1 LNQSQSRAVSNCAHG
16 LNLAGGTML
25 GYYHSLAYNN
35 IVRNNTCINCD
46 KYGDQTSK
54 ESAGV
59 VSFVSYN
66 RGRGDVPLQYNN
78 VFQNNNALGGGRIL
92 FQRQQNLI

>member
-1 LNQSQSRAVSNCAHG
+1 
-16 LNLAGGTML
+16 ML
-25 GYYHSLAYNN
+25 GFYHSLAYNN
-35 IVRNNTCINCD
+35 IVRNNTFINCD

-66 RGRGDVPLQYNN
+66 WGRGDVPLQYNN
-78 VFQNNNALGGGRIL
+78 VFQNNTALGGGHIL
-92 FQRQQNLI
+92 FQRQRNLINTNNTFSPDVKVMVDGVQLE